1 VQMDIGDN
9 AILEGTLLSLLL
21 VVDNKGCAKWSV
33 LIGMARL
40 DGGKLCLDF
49 GSNKPLFEIFPEWY
63 GHIKKVPAHVKSI
76 LRGAEYYLPLIV
88 GDMPENDKG
97 FYTDI
102 DLKWS
107 SRSA

>member
-1 VQMDIGDN
+1 MDISDN
-9 AILEGTLLSLLL
+9 VILDGTLFSLLL
-21 VVDNKGCAKWSV
+21 VVNNKGGAKWSV

-40 DGGKLCLDF
+40 DVGKLCLDF
-49 GSNKPLFEIFPEWY
+49 GSSKPLFEIFPEWY

-88 GDMPENDKG
+88 GDKSETGKG
-97 FYTDI
+97 FYIDT

-107 SRSA
+107 SRPA